1 MDGILCKTWE
11 RIFFFI
17 SIPFPLHRLPIRCLK
32 NPILSSPNSH
42 LKNTLMIAIS
52 CFLRLRYYSPSY
64 KVRPERHHQWN
75 LLILLVKKSFIYL
88 ISSEADSV
96 HVSLLTTFFP
106 LFLDAMFTS
115 KEVVECSNK
124 KGKNITQG
132 CAKCVIASSS
142 SLGCLIASSTHS

>member
-75 LLILLVKKSFIYL
+75 LLILLVKK
-88 ISSEADSV
+88 
-96 HVSLLTTFFP
+96 T
-106 LFLDAMFTS
+106 

-132 CAKCVIASSS
+132 CAKAAKVKN
-142 SLGCLIASSTHS
+142 STPL

>member
-64 KVRPERHHQWN
+64 KAR
-75 LLILLVKKSFIYL
+75 KT
-88 ISSEADSV
+88 SSMESVDSSGEEEF
-96 HVSLLTTFFP
+96 HLFDFFR
-106 LFLDAMFTS
+106 S
-115 KEVVECSNK
+115 
-124 KGKNITQG
+124 
-132 CAKCVIASSS
+132 
-142 SLGCLIASSTHS
+142 